1 MIQIKIESHILSRGF
16 FLLMGMG
23 RNIHSFYLKSTMGII
38 QFELTCF
45 HKECFMSPSDLNIC
59 KFVMF
64 PYSLNGRWCFLV

>member
-1 MIQIKIESHILSRGF
+1 
-16 FLLMGMG
+16 MGMG